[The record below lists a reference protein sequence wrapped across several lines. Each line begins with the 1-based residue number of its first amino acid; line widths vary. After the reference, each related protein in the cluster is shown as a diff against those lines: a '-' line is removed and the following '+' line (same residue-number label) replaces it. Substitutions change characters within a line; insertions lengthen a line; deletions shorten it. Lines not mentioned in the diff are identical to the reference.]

1 MIRYKIYFHCIYNI
15 LISFY
20 KIKKVC
26 STAAP
31 TSCEEGCPLI
41 KDASD
46 GCLKCSCDGGMWY

>member
-1 MIRYKIYFHCIYNI
+1 MDKIS
-15 LISFY
+15 LIQGLDVFLLE
-20 KIKKVC
+20 KLQVC

-46 GCLKCSCDGGMWY
+46 GCLKCSCDGSMW